1 MIRLYDLVLK
11 DSLLGN
17 PFAPERHGIAPLIGA
32 AISTALSAA
41 GAIAQN
47 AARVNNNNQQWDIAQ
62 LNAQSVRDTNK
73 SNEAIAERTNSYNQ
87 MMMREQNA
95 FNLDMWNKQNAYN
108 HPEAQVQRLLAAG
121 INPATGLGQV
131 AQASQLSSADWVG
144 ASTSYNTAPQ
154 IDYRPERAD
163 LSFIGNLFGTFQDAL
178 QQQYDTKTAEAKARS
193 ATAQA
198 EIDEQTMQATI
209 LDRIQRTEKG
219 SLENEMARRDLRL
232 ANEAYEADLKVR
244 HNAGIISDKQIE
256 ELEVSVATARI
267 EQSIVQSNADW
278 IDKMNA
284 AQYHALNV
292 GIRETYSQIAVNNAE
307 AGLKAA
313 QQAVEKARE
322 EGLKISNE
330 QADELVE
337 HIVSKAEYEALQAE
351 KTFSQG
357 AKGSTYLPGSDR
369 HRQLYENDAK
379 RRRKNRHGSRSSN
392 NQVLFVPK

>member
-1 MIRLYDLVLK
+1 MIKLYDLVLK

-73 SNEAIAERTNSYNQ
+73 SNEAIAERTNYYNQ

-108 HPEAQVQRLLAAG
+108 HPGAQVQRLLAAG

-131 AQASQLSSADWVG
+131 AQASQLSSADWAG
-144 ASTSYNTAPQ
+144 AQASYNTAPQ
-154 IDYRPERAD
+154 LDYRPERAD
-163 LSFIGNLFGTFQDAL
+163 LSFIGNLFSTFQDAL

-198 EIDEQTMQATI
+198 EIDEQTMQASI

-219 SLENEMARRDLRL
+219 SLENAMARRDLKL
-232 ANEAYEADLKVR
+232 ANDAFDADLKVR
-244 HNAGIISDKQIE
+244 QNAGIISDKQIE
-256 ELEVSVATARI
+256 ELEISVATARI

-278 IDKMNA
+278 IDKMNS
-284 AQYHALNV
+284 AQYQALNA
-292 GIRETYSQIAVNNAE
+292 GIRETYSQIVVNNSE
-307 AGLKAA
+307 AALKAA
-313 QQAVEKARE
+313 QTGVEKARE
-322 EGLKISNE
+322 VGLKISNE
-330 QADELVE
+330 QADQLVE
-337 HIVSKAEYEALQAE
+337 IIVDKAEIEALDAGKRYYGGDALGRFAPGAAYNLGGADKYPQKRAVRRAYRQA
-351 KTFSQG
+351 
-357 AKGSTYLPGSDR
+357 
-369 HRQLYENDAK
+369 HRK
-379 RRRKNRHGSRSSN
+379 
-392 NQVLFVPK
+392 